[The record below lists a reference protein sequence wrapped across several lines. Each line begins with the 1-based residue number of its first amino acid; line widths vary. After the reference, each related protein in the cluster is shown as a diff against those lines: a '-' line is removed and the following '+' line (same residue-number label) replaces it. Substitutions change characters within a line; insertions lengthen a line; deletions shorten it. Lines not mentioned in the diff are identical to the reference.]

1 VILFPLS
8 EEFST
13 AQETDG
19 AGCSFE
25 VFLFF
30 STFYAITRR
39 FTKLTK
45 LNSENFG
52 KFALVHCV

>member
-8 EEFST
+8 EEFSP

-30 STFYAITRR
+30 STFYAIT
-39 FTKLTK
+39 KPTK

-52 KFALVHCV
+52 KFALVHCL